1 MKKWAI
7 YSFTGATPSFGP
19 QPSLRRIMPMRMRVK
34 WDGARNYLLIDSG
47 SRRPLADEDDSAS
60 PLTDAHAQKP
70 AAATAAAKRQT
81 PPRTPSPSSQSEAWL
96 CAALLCGFGLGG
108 SSAGQTS
115 LSRTSSVWLT
125 RLHAAPSAKTPF
137 FHTADTIEVA
147 AVCGEFRGAESAER
161 AF

>member
-1 MKKWAI
+1 
-7 YSFTGATPSFGP
+7 
-19 QPSLRRIMPMRMRVK
+19 MRMRVK

-70 AAATAAAKRQT
+70 AAATAAVKPQT
-81 PPRTPSPSSQSEAWL
+81 PPRTPSPNGQYVAFHS
-96 CAALLCGFGLGG
+96 GFVFGG